1 MLKSSKPDQHET
13 YQVDFS
19 LDQQI
24 CSSKGFK
31 YLKQV
36 IPLADTER
44 SCQLHL
50 LNSHKKS
57 PIESYVLFPSSVSSN
72 SHLTSPIARSCL
84 MILKIDCNKHFP
96 PPFHHRLSNP
106 ISASVV
112 RPLSLRID
120 ALFTPHL
127 CGASDWNPGRWHLE
141 TVASCHVKSLIAW
154 LFSPKSVV

>member
-96 PPFHHRLSNP
+96 PLSS
-106 ISASVV
+106 SAFKS
-112 RPLSLRID
+112 
-120 ALFTPHL
+120 HL
-127 CGASDWNPGRWHLE
+127 CERRPPTQPENRCIVHS
-141 TVASCHVKSLIAW
+141 SLVWSI
-154 LFSPKSVV
+154 